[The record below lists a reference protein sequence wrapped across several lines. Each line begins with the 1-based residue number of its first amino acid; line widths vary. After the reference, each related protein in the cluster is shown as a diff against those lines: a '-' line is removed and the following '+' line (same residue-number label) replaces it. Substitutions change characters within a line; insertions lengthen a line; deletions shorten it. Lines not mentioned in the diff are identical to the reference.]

1 MPLPV
6 LARKMQKLASQQLH
20 QLKQLLT
27 GRGFIKFKRLYKIKG
42 ELGQG
47 GFGIV
52 YKGVRLSDML
62 PVAVKFIERRHVRE
76 WGRLAEQRVPMEI
89 CMLTRCNQLSGVI
102 TLLDWFSLPEGYLLV
117 MERPTP
123 CIDLFDFIQQQKYL
137 DESLA
142 KYLFSQIVKTILDC
156 SKLLVLHRDIKDENI
171 LLELN
176 TGRIKLIDFGAAT
189 LLKKSRYQ
197 DFQSTRLYCPPEWF
211 LHSLYLG
218 QEATV
223 WSLGV
228 LLYNMLN
235 GRLPFLN
242 ERDICTSHLLGPLPF
257 YVPVS
262 REARELLTQCLN
274 FDPFSRPTL
283 EQLLTHPW
291 LTKTEIEWNKLNEH
305 YRNGEEEYFFEDE
318 ENIKHLNESGLA
330 SEEYSYNSKER
341 EEGKSHKMFGGC
353 YSMALH
359 VNAIPKIWA
368 QNSSQTNNRRNAQTA
383 HFGCQKQR
391 KEEENEETPPYSI
404 LRPGLRQFELC
415 PHKQEETE
423 AGGSVDSGT
432 SSALHSP
439 RIMLNN
445 PKF

>member
-142 KYLFSQIVKTILDC
+142 TYLFSQIVKTILDC

-197 DFQSTRLYCPPEWF
+197 DFQSTRLYCPP
-211 LHSLYLG
+211 
-218 QEATV
+218 
-223 WSLGV
+223 
-228 LLYNMLN
+228 
-235 GRLPFLN
+235 
-242 ERDICTSHLLGPLPF
+242 
-257 YVPVS
+257 
-262 REARELLTQCLN
+262 EARELLTQCLN

-330 SEEYSYNSKER
+330 SEEYSYNSKGR
-341 EEGKSHKMFGGC
+341 EEDKSHKMFGGC

-368 QNSSQTNNRRNAQTA
+368 QNSSQTNNRRNARTA

-404 LRPGLRQFELC
+404 LRPGLRQFELS

>member
-76 WGRLAEQRVPMEI
+76 WGRLGEQRVPMEI
-89 CMLTRCNQLSGVI
+89 CMLTRCNQLPGVI
-102 TLLDWFSLPEGYLLV
+102 TLLDWFSLPEGYLIV
-117 MERPTP
+117 MERPSP

-142 KYLFSQIVKTILDC
+142 KHLFSQIVKTIIDC

-274 FDPFSRPTL
+274 FDPFLRPSL

-291 LTKTEIEWNKLNEH
+291 LTKTEIEWNKLNQH
-305 YRNGEEEYFFEDE
+305 YKNGEEEYFEDE
-318 ENIKHLNESGLA
+318 EKIKHSHESGLA
-330 SEEYSYNSKER
+330 SEEYSNNSKEG
-341 EEGKSHKMFGGC
+341 EEDKAQKMFGGC
-353 YSMALH
+353 YI
-359 VNAIPKIWA
+359 NAIPKIWA
-368 QNSSQTNNRRNAQTA
+368 HNSSQANRRNAQTA
-383 HFGCQKQR
+383 HFGCQKHR
-391 KEEENEETPPYSI
+391 DDENGEIPPYSI

-415 PHKQEETE
+415 PYNQEETE

>member
-102 TLLDWFSLPEGYLLV
+102 TLLDWFSLPE
-117 MERPTP
+117 
-123 CIDLFDFIQQQKYL
+123 
-137 DESLA
+137 
-142 KYLFSQIVKTILDC
+142 DC

-359 VNAIPKIWA
+359 ATGFRPVL
-368 QNSSQTNNRRNAQTA
+368 TN
-383 HFGCQKQR
+383 
-391 KEEENEETPPYSI
+391 P
-404 LRPGLRQFELC
+404 
-415 PHKQEETE
+415 
-423 AGGSVDSGT
+423 D
-432 SSALHSP
+432 
-439 RIMLNN
+439 
-445 PKF
+445 